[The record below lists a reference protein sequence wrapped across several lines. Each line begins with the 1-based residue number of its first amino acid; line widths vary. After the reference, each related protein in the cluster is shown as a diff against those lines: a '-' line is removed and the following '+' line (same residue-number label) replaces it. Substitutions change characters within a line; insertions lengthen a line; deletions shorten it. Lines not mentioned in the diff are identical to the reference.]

1 MADPNF
7 TRRWFIG
14 EGLDIGGKP
23 DPLSLYVPFFPGLK
37 SVRVWDWEDGDAQ
50 FLEGLAPESLDFV
63 HSSHCLEH
71 LVDPRQGLKA
81 WFGALKPGG
90 RLILEIGWRQADAV
104 CALCLS
110 AGYED
115 ASVRSDLSGNPRC
128 VLARRPIAF

>member
-23 DPLSLYVPFFPGLK
+23 DPLSLYVPFFPGLT

-81 WFGALKPGG
+81 WFIPLAVDTGQRGDPLALDTALGEGAVEQGQQGVNVTTPLAP
-90 RLILEIGWRQADAV
+90 QADH
-104 CALCLS
+104 
-110 AGYED
+110 
-115 ASVRSDLSGNPRC
+115 
-128 VLARRPIAF
+128 

>member
-1 MADPNF
+1 MRTAVVAVGLLACVAALAGLGGRATPGAQVTADEPQYLL
-7 TRRWFIG
+7 TADALVHG

-23 DPLSLYVPFFPGLK
+23 DPLSLYVPFFPGLA

-81 WFGALKPGG
+81 WFGAG
-90 RLILEIGWRQADAV
+90 E
-104 CALCLS
+104 S
-110 AGYED
+110 T
-115 ASVRSDLSGNPRC
+115 S
-128 VLARRPIAF
+128 